1 MLRALPGGKARRP
14 SLSACPC
21 TGCNFRWS
29 TCGHNKTFAC
39 PLTRA
44 NLTHRHAAAPG
55 FHSTASGLKYV
66 WRAAYDNGG
75 ARARVAFASK
85 MIENLKWKSKLGPE
99 APARLNSARA
109 LLHPRIQ
116 EPIYRWVNCASAAIG
131 YKYVA
136 LSRGKKQK
144 NCLSRGGSSVVVSA
158 LQSHFC
164 FLKLLCFSGAFFY
177 ICVLFFSG
185 PLASRGALA
194 SRVPLFSIFTGPL
207 SGFTGPP
214 GFIGCLF

>member
-1 MLRALPGGKARRP
+1 MHGSMMLRALPGGKARRP

-164 FLKLLCFSGAFFY
+164 FFKAALFLGGLFLYMRIIFFW
-177 ICVLFFSG
+177 
-185 PLASRGALA
+185 A
-194 SRVPLFSIFTGPL
+194 
-207 SGFTGPP
+207 SGFTGCP
-214 GFIGCLF
+214 GFTGPSF

>member
-1 MLRALPGGKARRP
+1 M
-14 SLSACPC
+14 
-21 TGCNFRWS
+21 TM
-29 TCGHNKTFAC
+29 
-39 PLTRA
+39 
-44 NLTHRHAAAPG
+44 
-55 FHSTASGLKYV
+55 
-66 WRAAYDNGG
+66 GG

-164 FLKLLCFSGAFFY
+164 FFKAALFLGGLFLYMRIIFFW
-177 ICVLFFSG
+177 
-185 PLASRGALA
+185 A
-194 SRVPLFSIFTGPL
+194 
-207 SGFTGPP
+207 SGFTGCP
-214 GFIGCLF
+214 GFTGPSL